1 MEIIHL
7 VLVSVYFIFYLL
19 AKTTG
24 FWQRYETEEVKF
36 QEQLHYIKQLY
47 C

>member
-7 VLVSVYFIFYLL
+7 VRVSVYFIFYLL
-19 AKTTG
+19 AKTG
-24 FWQRYETEEVKF
+24 FWPRYETEEVKF

>member
-19 AKTTG
+19 AKTG

>member
-19 AKTTG
+19 AKTG
-24 FWQRYETEEVKF
+24 FWQRYETEELLDSVLF
-36 QEQLHYIKQLY
+36 IRV
-47 C
+47 